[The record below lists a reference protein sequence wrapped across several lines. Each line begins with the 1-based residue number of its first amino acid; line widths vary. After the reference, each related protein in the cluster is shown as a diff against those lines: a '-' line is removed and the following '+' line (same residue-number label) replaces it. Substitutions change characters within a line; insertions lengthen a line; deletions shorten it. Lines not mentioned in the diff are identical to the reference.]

1 MAEATDAPRATKKK
15 AGRRSAESEAALMAL
30 AENRL
35 AIEGVT
41 PEIDGG
47 RFAVKRVEG
56 EDLTISVDVF
66 SDGHDKIARA
76 VDSLNAN
83 VNTIQ
88 QHLTTLQKDVN
99 DRKKAEAAGG
109 GGGGGGGASL
119 GYYGLLLAA
128 QCLCIAALLF
138 FKSRGAK
145 REHLL

>member
-1 MAEATDAPRATKKK
+1 MAAEGQAVVAATAKTVLDADAKRAGDLK
-15 AGRRSAESEAALMAL
+15 ALKDNLHSGMLQ
-30 AENRL
+30 
-35 AIEGVT
+35 
-41 PEIDGG
+41 
-47 RFAVKRVEG
+47 
-56 EDLTISVDVF
+56 ISQEQKDISTMKVSV
-66 SDGHDKIARA
+66 DKIARA

-99 DRKKAEAAGG
+99 DRKKAEASG

-128 QCLCIAALLF
+128 QCLCVAALLY

>member
-1 MAEATDAPRATKKK
+1 MK
-15 AGRRSAESEAALMAL
+15 A
-30 AENRL
+30 
-35 AIEGVT
+35 
-41 PEIDGG
+41 
-47 RFAVKRVEG
+47 
-56 EDLTISVDVF
+56 SVDK
-66 SDGHDKIARA
+66 SARA
-76 VDSLNAN
+76 VDNLNAN

-99 DRKKAEAAGG
+99 DTKMAKVA

>member
-1 MAEATDAPRATKKK
+1 MAAEGQAVVAATAKTVLDADAKRA
-15 AGRRSAESEAALMAL
+15 G
-30 AENRL
+30 
-35 AIEGVT
+35 
-41 PEIDGG
+41 
-47 RFAVKRVEG
+47 
-56 EDLTISVDVF
+56 DLKSLKDNLHSGMLQISQEQKDISTMKVSV
-66 SDGHDKIARA
+66 DKIARA

-109 GGGGGGGASL
+109 GGGGGASL